1 MLEIAFRPLLKA
13 KLVKFEVDM
22 DALWIPYFIDAL
34 IFAIASMILYGA
46 LRKRIFMS
54 GEWHY
59 LNDKSTHFWS
69 VMFGN
74 VRLCDGIIRNY
85 LFEVLLCPCC
95 VAEAILCI

>member
-1 MLEIAFRPLLKA
+1 LLEIAFRPLLKA

-69 VMFGN
+69 VMFGY
-74 VRLCDGIIRNY
+74 VMALLGIIY
-85 LFEVLLCPCC
+85 LKFFYVP
-95 VAEAILCI
+95 VV